1 MKKALVTFYQAKYG
15 FLDVVLPRFR
25 RYASRIGAEMVEVNM
40 DGSSNV
46 FMDKFFHVA
55 GLPYDRCIVL
65 DVDIL
70 LRNDA
75 PDLFSIVPADSLGIY
90 DEGSSFHRPQ
100 KSDLD
105 QIEARHKVYAHLI
118 DYCGFDPSP
127 ISGGFSFERPLRY
140 YNIGVVVYNRQAMDL
155 HGSLPEELVER
166 LYRYEGWTCAEQT
179 LLSYLILKSGIKT
192 FHLPV
197 CFNQMPCNR
206 CADYLKTSYVSHYA
220 GLGDAKEQEML
231 RDDLIWKGEGL

>member
-1 MKKALVTFYQAKYG
+1 MVTFYQPKYG
-15 FLDVVLPRFR
+15 FLNAVLPRFR

-65 DVDIL
+65 DVDML
-70 LRNDA
+70 LRDDT
-75 PDLFSIVPADSLGIY
+75 PDLFSVVPEDSVGIY

-100 KSDLD
+100 GSDVK
-105 QIEARHKVYAHLI
+105 QIEARHRVYAHLI
-118 DYCGFDPSP
+118 DYCGFDPAP
-127 ISGGFSFERPLRY
+127 ISGTFSFERPLRY
-140 YNIGVVVYNRQAMDL
+140 YNIGVVVYNRKAMEL
-155 HGSLPEELVER
+155 HGSLSEELVGR

-179 LLSYLILKSGIKT
+179 LLSYLILRSGIKT

-206 CADYLKTSYVSHYA
+206 CADYLKTSYISHYA
-220 GLGDAKEQEML
+220 GLGEAKEKEIP

>member
-1 MKKALVTFYQAKYG
+1 MRTALVTFYQTKYG
-15 FLDVVLPRFR
+15 FLDLVLPRFR

-40 DGSSNV
+40 DGSRNV

-65 DVDIL
+65 DVDML
-70 LRNDA
+70 LREDT
-75 PDLFSIVPADSLGIY
+75 PDLFGIVPPDSVGMY
-90 DEGSSFHRPQ
+90 DEGSAFHYPVE
-100 KSDLD
+100 SELI
-105 QIEARHKVYAHLI
+105 QIEARHKVYCHLI

-127 ISGGFSFERPLRY
+127 VSGTFSFERPLRY
-140 YNIGVVVYNRQAMDL
+140 YNMGVVVYNRQAMDL
-155 HGSLPEELVER
+155 HGSIPQELVGR
-166 LYRYEGWTCAEQT
+166 LYEYRGWTCAEQT
-179 LLSYLILKSGIKT
+179 LLSYLILSSGMKV

-220 GLGDAKEQEML
+220 GLGEAKEHEIA